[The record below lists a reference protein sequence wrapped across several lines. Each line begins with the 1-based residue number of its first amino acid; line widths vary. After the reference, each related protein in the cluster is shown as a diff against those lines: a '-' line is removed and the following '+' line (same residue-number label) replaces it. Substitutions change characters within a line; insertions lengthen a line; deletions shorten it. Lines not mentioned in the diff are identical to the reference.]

1 MPQRFAAPER
11 FAFDWRQCV
20 RRVSKQTVLNV
31 FLVVTVRHAPTLAF
45 FDPNW
50 RRRKRPNGIDDRQMQ
65 RIIRAVDFKGLFARW
80 KFPEVALHHIIQAEA
95 ISGRGLNCLRRF
107 AAR

>member
-1 MPQRFAAPER
+1 MLQRFAASER

-20 RRVSKQTVLNV
+20 RRVSKQTILNV
-31 FLVVTVRHAPTLAF
+31 FLVVTVLHTPTLAF
-45 FDPNW
+45 FDPDW
-50 RRRKRPNGIDDRQMQ
+50 RRRKRPGWVNDRQMQ
-65 RIIRAVDFKGLFARW
+65 RIISAVDFKGLFARF
-80 KFPEVALHHIIQAEA
+80 KLPEVALHHIIQAEA